1 MWEIVE
7 PSIWADDS
15 NSFTNSAALSGVA
28 SVDGVRVAHLIELA
42 VDFAQHHMKREGALV
57 VKLFHGSGYNELVQL
72 FKANFHT
79 VKTCKPKASRPQSAE
94 TFLIGMGLK
103 TV

>member
-1 MWEIVE
+1 
-7 PSIWADDS
+7 
-15 NSFTNSAALSGVA
+15 VA